1 MEQLTPN
8 RRVYTRAELY
18 QIRDSSAKATA
29 LVTAATGA
37 VTTTAHWYLPNDVLL
52 RSNGIKLCSKK
63 TRRGCRAGRKKR
75 LGKEKTLRCVDTTIA
90 SNTPHLNITLLNAHS
105 VRNDKTTMVTEHLD
119 DCNTDIALLTET
131 WLKDEDLITQNELTP
146 PDFDLKTKN
155 RKVKIGGG
163 IALLHRSNLPSKTLS
178 HDNDYSQFEFL
189 QATCSKPPFT
199 IALIYRP
206 QLGVDGKLNS
216 MSAFLD
222 EFNNLMTRLAILPGN
237 VIVAGDFNFHN
248 HNTTA
253 EQFGRGK
260 QIILESGFQQIVD
273 KPTHRQG
280 RILDWVLTRP
290 SDHLLV
296 GDVKVTPNVISDHH
310 IVQFK
315 ICGSQQRPTRQ
326 KISYRNYR
334 QIDIDAFQTDLSDK
348 YDDALKVAADGED
361 LLEKYYKCTTTVL
374 DHHAPMIVRNTQAK
388 ISQPWFDEKIQ
399 DLRRK
404 RRALERQWEKSGLEI
419 HKQMYQDQ
427 TKIVSKAIKAAK
439 SKYYTESL
447 ANADMKT
454 TFKILNSLQHKGQKK
469 LPKLDTDQAICDA
482 FSTFFISKIDNIM
495 IKIHDTVKS
504 ESTSSPSL
512 PLPSCLPPHLQHF
525 QPTDEAELSKIIL
538 TGPSKSCSL
547 DALPTSLLKK
557 TITAQLPILCDII
570 NKSMTTGVFPASLK
584 TADVTPL
591 IKKTSLDQDV
601 LKNYRPV
608 CNLAYTGK
616 LIEKVVLRRLNKH
629 MSDHNLG
636 EPFQSAYRPNH
647 STETALMRVQH
658 DITKELDQDRGVA
671 LVLLDL
677 SAAFDTINTRGV
689 IDTLHQQIGV
699 TGVPLTW
706 FESYLSKRSQRIR
719 IGGTTSRPA
728 TLSRGVPQGSVLGPV
743 LFTSYTIPIS
753 SICKKHGVYYHIY
766 ADDTQLYV
774 SFDPTTP

>member
-1 MEQLTPN
+1 
-8 RRVYTRAELY
+8 
-18 QIRDSSAKATA
+18 
-29 LVTAATGA
+29 
-37 VTTTAHWYLPNDVLL
+37 
-52 RSNGIKLCSKK
+52 
-63 TRRGCRAGRKKR
+63 
-75 LGKEKTLRCVDTTIA
+75 
-90 SNTPHLNITLLNAHS
+90 
-105 VRNDKTTMVTEHLD
+105 
-119 DCNTDIALLTET
+119 
-131 WLKDEDLITQNELTP
+131 
-146 PDFDLKTKN
+146 
-155 RKVKIGGG
+155 
-163 IALLHRSNLPSKTLS
+163 
-178 HDNDYSQFEFL
+178 
-189 QATCSKPPFT
+189 
-199 IALIYRP
+199 
-206 QLGVDGKLNS
+206 
-216 MSAFLD
+216 
-222 EFNNLMTRLAILPGN
+222 
-237 VIVAGDFNFHN
+237 
-248 HNTTA
+248 
-253 EQFGRGK
+253 
-260 QIILESGFQQIVD
+260 
-273 KPTHRQG
+273 
-280 RILDWVLTRP
+280 
-290 SDHLLV
+290 
-296 GDVKVTPNVISDHH
+296 
-310 IVQFK
+310 
-315 ICGSQQRPTRQ
+315 
-326 KISYRNYR
+326 
-334 QIDIDAFQTDLSDK
+334 
-348 YDDALKVAADGED
+348 
-361 LLEKYYKCTTTVL
+361 
-374 DHHAPMIVRNTQAK
+374 MIVRNTRAK

-447 ANADMKT
+447 SNADMKT
-454 TFKILNSLQHKGQKK
+454 TFKILNSLQHKDQKK

-504 ESTSSPSL
+504 ESIRSPSL
-512 PLPSCLPPHLQHF
+512 PLPSCLPPPLQHF

-570 NKSMTTGVFPASLK
+570 NKSMTAGVFPASLK

-608 CNLAYTGK
+608 SNLAYTGK
-616 LIEKVVLRRLNKH
+616 FIEKVVLRRLNKH

-636 EPFQSAYRPNH
+636 EHFQSAYRPNH

-689 IDTLHQQIGV
+689 IDTLHRQIGV

-706 FESYLSKRSQRIR
+706 FKSYLSKRSQRIR

-753 SICKKHGVYYHIY
+753 FLHHTNIFYLQETWCVLSHICRRHSTLCFI
-766 ADDTQLYV
+766 
-774 SFDPTTP
+774 